1 MGSKSK
7 GCGGKGPCEAVGF
20 HANNHTDAV
29 GRTHVAPRCSAVA
42 PYTETPAIT

>member
-1 MGSKSK
+1 MTTQGV
-7 GCGGKGPCEAVGF
+7 GGERPREAVGF
-20 HANNHTDAV
+20 HANNPTDAA